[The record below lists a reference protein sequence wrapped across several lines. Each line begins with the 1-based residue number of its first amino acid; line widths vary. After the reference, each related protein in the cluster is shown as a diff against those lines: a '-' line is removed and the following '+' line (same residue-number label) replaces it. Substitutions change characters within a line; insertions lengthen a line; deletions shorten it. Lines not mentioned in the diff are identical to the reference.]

1 MIGDGYQGLSAVKC
15 RVQQH
20 QGVYLL
26 DITAWEC
33 HF

>member
-1 MIGDGYQGLSAVKC
+1 MTAMQAAVRIKSADFQYNQGM
-15 RVQQH
+15 
-20 QGVYLL
+20 YLL